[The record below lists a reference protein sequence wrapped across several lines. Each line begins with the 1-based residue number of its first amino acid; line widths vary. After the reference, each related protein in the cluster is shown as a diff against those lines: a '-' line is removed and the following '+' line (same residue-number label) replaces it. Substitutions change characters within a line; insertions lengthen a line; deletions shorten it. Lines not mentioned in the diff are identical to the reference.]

1 MSRAAEAASTAMR
14 VRLRDYLAAQLRP
27 LVVVLAAIV
36 TVTAPTAFYV
46 LGMRALT
53 VQAQVASRQVSDVIR
68 SDAERRPAMWK
79 YDAVK
84 LIEHIRSYELQESV
98 ARVEVVDDLEVP
110 IDPRYA
116 EALAELDRTR
126 LLWQVSD
133 VVVNNTVVA
142 RVWVAMSTLELR
154 RQAWL
159 LLVAFGGLALLLAGL
174 VYWLP
179 MRAVGRAEDE
189 IGALLARLEASK
201 SELAALNA
209 GLERLVEA
217 RSSALSSALAE
228 VQEKEH
234 RLREISAGAVE
245 LQEEQQRAIARDLH
259 DSAGQTLTAIRI
271 NLQLVGNLL
280 EQAKPEQLERV
291 KQLAARTTALVD
303 ETVEEIRRAV
313 RSLGPAVIED
323 VGLARAVERMC
334 EDVEHRA
341 GVLVEYEIDLGDRKP
356 VPAVE
361 TTCYRIVQEALTN
374 VIRHARAG
382 QVKVE
387 IRAGAD
393 EIEVVVVDDGV
404 GIGGT
409 TGSGHGIAGMRE
421 RVELLGGRFEVVAER
436 DGGTRLC
443 ASIPLRPG

>member
-1 MSRAAEAASTAMR
+1 MTRAAEAASTAMR

-98 ARVEVVDDLEVP
+98 ARVEVVDDREVP

-116 EALAELDRTR
+116 EALAELDRSR

-159 LLVAFGGLALLLAGL
+159 LLATFGGLALLLAGL

-234 RLREISAGAVE
+234 RLRELSAGAVE

-291 KQLAARTTALVD
+291 KQLATRTTALVD

-387 IRAGAD
+387 IRAGAE

-404 GIGGT
+404 GIGGA
-409 TGSGHGIAGMRE
+409 TGSGRGIAGMRE

-436 DGGTRLC
+436 DGGTRLR

>member
-1 MSRAAEAASTAMR
+1 MRRVAALALQHHDRAA
-14 VRLRDYLAAQLRP
+14 VGP
-27 LVVVLAAIV
+27 LGA
-36 TVTAPTAFYV
+36 
-46 LGMRALT
+46 
-53 VQAQVASRQVSDVIR
+53 
-68 SDAERRPAMWK
+68 
-79 YDAVK
+79 
-84 LIEHIRSYELQESV
+84 
-98 ARVEVVDDLEVP
+98 
-110 IDPRYA
+110 
-116 EALAELDRTR
+116 
-126 LLWQVSD
+126 
-133 VVVNNTVVA
+133 
-142 RVWVAMSTLELR
+142 
-154 RQAWL
+154 
-159 LLVAFGGLALLLAGL
+159 
-174 VYWLP
+174 
-179 MRAVGRAEDE
+179 
-189 IGALLARLEASK
+189 GALEDREQ
-201 SELAALNA
+201 LAALNA

-421 RVELLGGRFEVVAER
+421 RASSSKRAATRSSRPTSPPPRSPSIAPRASTAGRSRWSHRPTTATSSRASATPSRTRAGAARRPTRTSPRPVAPR
-436 DGGTRLC
+436 TRAPSSSAARPPSSSSSAATPSAAWRSS
-443 ASIPLRPG
+443 AS